1 MTKKINSI
9 SDVQITDKVVIKE
22 KFCDDDRIVDIGVVV
37 KKTKSQI
44 TVKCGDENIRY
55 RFDKYGSMSPIR
67 KSGGFGYP
75 RHDRFSFS
83 RIELLEENDEVK
95 AIEDV
100 IKKIKND
107 VKQAKELEN
116 KRQEEARIAK
126 EAKHIKEVNEFWDS
140 EGWEIYAHRKEMTMG
155 GVNVIV
161 LERVFGNG
169 RGKVAIVHV
178 SMKNDSLYPD
188 KSYIEVQRGGMEI
201 RNGSGNETYISFW
214 SGSSYRLYGQDWH
227 KELVYNELANLY

>member
-1 MTKKINSI
+1 MTKKINSL

-22 KFCDDDRIVDIGVVV
+22 KFCDDDRIVDIGVVA

-55 RFDKYGSMSPIR
+55 RFNKYGSMSPIH

-100 IKKIKND
+100 IKKIKSD
-107 VKQAKELEN
+107 AKQAAELER
-116 KRQEEARIAK
+116 KRDEEARLAK

-140 EGWEIYAHRKEMTMG
+140 EGWEIYAQRKLMTMG

-161 LERVFGNG
+161 LERVLADG
-169 RGKVAIVHV
+169 RGKVAIVNA
-178 SMKNDSLYPD
+178 SIPISNDD
-188 KSYIEVQRGGMEI
+188 KQYVEVQRGGMEI
-201 RNGSGNETYISFW
+201 RNSSNNSPYISFW
-214 SGSSYRLYGQDWH
+214 SGGSYRLYGQEWY